1 MLNNDLTLRETPE
14 LRDITARTF
23 AVRADSVD
31 EATRSV
37 EAIVATEDPVLVFDM
52 RSWDVIEEVLR
63 MDGAV
68 VPDQVPML
76 ANHDRYS
83 LDSVYGSTRQLRT
96 SGSEMLGRLYFAEG
110 DPESERAWQKVK
122 QKHINAVSAGYRST
136 EYTDIDPGQS
146 AVVGGKTY
154 TAGQRRLRVT
164 TRWELREVSLVPIGA
179 DKRSKIRSDADT
191 NSRKDELTMN
201 PKLKAFLVTLGLR
214 TEASDAEAQEFYSK
228 LNAADKTRADAA
240 AITTP
245 AAPPVEGQRNDLPA
259 GGTQT
264 NSATPPQTLGADA
277 IRQQAITDERERVRS
292 LTELAGQDVPAEV
305 LTRAVNEGW
314 AVDRASREFLTA
326 VRGSRTNGQQPPA
339 GGQAGPAIHSRS
351 HEVDCNVRS
360 LAAGML
366 ASQGF
371 DPTKCRMHDGRRFSR
386 EPLTEQ
392 DADRGDVFARLS
404 AVDIARECVRL
415 DSGRHVLDYEDAVR
429 TAVSGAS
436 LSHVFSTNVYARLTQ
451 GWSRYPD
458 TTMGW
463 CDEEDVPNF
472 LQQEDI
478 SVTGDAKL
486 QRLARGDTA
495 KDATMSDSH
504 ETYKIARFAKK
515 FTVDEQDFL
524 DDRLG
529 AIMRQPDEMGQA
541 ARQLRPDMVYSLMLQ
556 NPTLVADS
564 GAVFNATAVTTA
576 GGHANLGTAALS
588 STGLK
593 AAITAMVKQR
603 LNRTSSKPGDA
614 LTIRPQY
621 LIVPAALEWIA
632 RELTSA
638 AALSKL
644 FADSS
649 DPFFATLNLLASEGL
664 KLVIDD
670 RIGLIGVWD
679 PTSESAR
686 LGTDN
691 NWFLTAGGSK
701 GLRVAYRRG
710 TNRQPQMRSYT
721 LDRGQWGM
729 GWDIN
734 MDIGLAFMDYRTW
747 YKSTGAGS

>member
-1 MLNNDLTLRETPE
+1 MPDATPNE
-14 LRDITARTF
+14 
-23 AVRADSVD
+23 AVRDFTDLFVRLAPLIPSTID

-37 EAIVATEDPVLVFDM
+37 DAVIATEKPALSMNM
-52 RSWDVIEEVLR
+52 RTREATLEVLR
-63 MDGAV
+63 MDGWQ
-68 VPDQVPML
+68 PTDQIPLLDTHRRDSVNSQLGSIRNLRIEGDKLVGRLFVSESEPRVWMKIREGHIKDISVGRQEMQATRIPPNQE
-76 ANHDRYS
+76 ANVAGRSYRAPSHQS
-83 LDSVYGSTRQLRT
+83 LDI
-96 SGSEMLGRLYFAEG
+96 M
-110 DPESERAWQKVK
+110 
-122 QKHINAVSAGYRST
+122 
-136 EYTDIDPGQS
+136 
-146 AVVGGKTY
+146 
-154 TAGQRRLRVT
+154 
-164 TRWELREVSLVPIGA
+164 TRWLSREGSVTAIGS
-179 DKRSKIRSDADT
+179 DEGSKIRNLPENTNMPPEITPATSAAPAQQPASPASAPVADVQAGRSDSAATDAT
-191 NSRKDELTMN
+191 
-201 PKLKAFLVTLGLR
+201 R
-214 TEASDAEAQEFYSK
+214 TGSP
-228 LNAADKTRADAA
+228 AATA
-240 AITTP
+240 TP
-245 AAPPVEGQRNDLPA
+245 AAPAAN
-259 GGTQT
+259 
-264 NSATPPQTLGADA
+264 PQIGADA
-277 IRQQAITDERERVRS
+277 IRQQAISEERDRVRQ
-292 LTELAGQDVPAEV
+292 LTALAGQDVPAEV
-305 LTRAVNEGW
+305 LTRAVNDGW
-314 AVDRASREFLTA
+314 NVDQASREFLTA
-326 VRGSRTNGQQPPA
+326 VRGARGGAQQNGQASGAPGA
-339 GGQAGPAIHSRS
+339 QAGPAIHSRS
-351 HEVDCNVRS
+351 HDVDCNVRS

-366 ASQGF
+366 VSQGL
-371 DPTKCRMHDGRRFSR
+371 DPTKCRMHDGRRAGR
-386 EPLTEQ
+386 EALTTQ
-392 DADRGDVFARLS
+392 DADRGDMFARLS

-415 DSGRHVLDYEDAVR
+415 DSGRHVLDYEDAIR

-436 LSHVFSTNVYARLTQ
+436 LSYVFSTNVYARLTA
-451 GWSRYPD
+451 GWARYPD
-458 TTMGW
+458 TTSGW
-463 CDEEDVPNF
+463 CDEEDVANF

-486 QRLARGDTA
+486 QRLGRGDTA
-495 KDATMSDSH
+495 KDATMGDTR

-515 FTVDEQDFL
+515 FTADEQDFL

-529 AIMRQPDEMGQA
+529 AIMRQPEEMGEA

-556 NPTLVADS
+556 NPSLVADS

-576 GGHANLGTAALS
+576 GGHANLGTASLS

-603 LNRTSSKPGDA
+603 LNRTASKPGDA

-670 RIGLIGVWD
+670 RVGLIGVWD

-686 LGTDN
+686 TGTDA